1 MYVISLLIA
10 ILTGLVVLL
19 GYFLPALASL
29 QSLLLNWAI
38 ILSGAAALVGIF
50 NLIMVHARKISRR
63 EKGGA
68 YSAVLLLSLFV
79 SFLFGLA
86 LKPDAPPM
94 RWMVNAVILP
104 VEASL
109 MALLAVTLLY
119 AALRL
124 LRRRPD
130 RMSMLFLLS
139 AVLMLLASA
148 TLPFGEV
155 TPLSDFVRPWV
166 QHVLSLGGTRGI
178 LIGVALGTLT
188 TALRLLFGADR
199 PYGSKGL

>member
-1 MYVISLLIA
+1 MHVLSLFIA
-10 ILTGLVVLL
+10 ILSGLVVLL
-19 GYFLPALASL
+19 GYFLPALAPL

-38 ILSGAAALVGIF
+38 ILSGTAALVGIF
-50 NLIMVHARKISRR
+50 NLIMVHGRKISRR

-79 SFLFGLA
+79 SFIFGLA
-86 LKPDAPPM
+86 LKPDSTLM
-94 RWMVNAVILP
+94 DWIVKAVILP

-109 MALLAVTLLY
+109 MALLAITLLY

-130 RMSMLFLLS
+130 RMSILFLLS
-139 AVLMLLASA
+139 AALMLLASA
-148 TLPFGEV
+148 TLPFGEM

-166 QHVLSLGGTRGI
+166 QHVLSLGGTRGL

-188 TALRLLFGADR
+188 TALRVLFAADR